1 MNCRNVQA
9 IYGCTDLHGEFISDT
24 TYIKDGNF
32 LASFLGWIDT
42 FAEFTSDKQA
52 VIVLYRT
59 GGFWSRYQIAFG
71 WNQAIK

>member
-42 FAEFTSDKQA
+42 FAEFTSDK
-52 VIVLYRT
+52 
-59 GGFWSRYQIAFG
+59 
-71 WNQAIK
+71 